1 MTSTSSSRSTNRSAG
16 FDAAAD
22 PNRRLHTALREAG
35 REIQDALDRLHMAQ
49 TDVEGKN
56 ESIDDI
62 ESFMDDTRA
71 HREGLQASRARRIA
85 ASVADDL
92 ETVVTRLR
100 RAADRCDSDRAQ
112 DPDRETAG
120 AEA

>member
-1 MTSTSSSRSTNRSAG
+1 
-16 FDAAAD
+16 
-22 PNRRLHTALREAG
+22 
-35 REIQDALDRLHMAQ
+35 
-49 TDVEGKN
+49 
-56 ESIDDI
+56 
-62 ESFMDDTRA
+62 MDDTRA

>member
-1 MTSTSSSRSTNRSAG
+1 
-16 FDAAAD
+16 
-22 PNRRLHTALREAG
+22 
-35 REIQDALDRLHMAQ
+35 MAQ

-56 ESIDDI
+56 DAIDDI

-71 HREGLQASRARRIA
+71 HREGLQASRAQRIA
-85 ASVADDL
+85 ESVADDL

-100 RAADRCDSDRAQ
+100 RAADRCDSNRAQ
-112 DPDRETAG
+112 DPDQETAG